1 MRAAGNGP
9 FGQVNARLLVL
20 RALWVALAFGLVTL
34 VVVGTIGERG
44 LCTPE
49 VAGCTEAE
57 AAAVV
62 AEMGLSPAFVEVMVL
77 VLRDL
82 WIPLLSVAVSGL
94 LFWRKRDS
102 WLPLVTAA
110 AMVLYAL
117 YVNTDTLERGYLGLA
132 GQPLPAPANAFLN
145 ALSLGLMVVLFL
157 TFPDG
162 RFVPRWAWP
171 LAIVATVTI
180 LAGTLLGLP
189 ELVTNG
195 PMIGVTLLGLAGQ
208 LYRYR
213 YLATPVERQQSRL
226 VLLGLAGWLAN
237 AVIWFVA
244 ILPALQAGP
253 EGMPALLWGVPANAA
268 LVSLLPISLTVA
280 MLRYRLWD
288 INVVIRKTLV
298 YGLLTGLLALVYLGS
313 VLILQALFGRLAG
326 EQSPIIIVIST
337 LFSAALFSPLRRR
350 LQAVIDRR
358 FFRQG
363 YDAQQVLA
371 EFAATA
377 RDETDAGALSAA
389 LTGVVEETMQ
399 PESVSVWLRNERSH
413 GIEGL
418 GRQAYKRSRA

>member
-1 MRAAGNGP
+1 M
-9 FGQVNARLLVL
+9 
-20 RALWVALAFGLVTL
+20 LWAALALGLVTL
-34 VVVGTIGERG
+34 VVIGTIGERG

-49 VAGCTEAE
+49 VAACTEAE
-57 AAAVV
+57 TAAVV
-62 AEMGLSPAFVEVMVL
+62 AEKGLSSALVEVMVL

-82 WIPLLSVAVSGL
+82 WIPLVSVAVSGL
-94 LFWRKRDS
+94 LFWRKRDT

-110 AMVLYAL
+110 AMVMYAL
-117 YVNTDTLERGYLGLA
+117 YVNTDTLERGYLVLA
-132 GQPLPAPANAFLN
+132 GQPLPTPAIAFLN
-145 ALSLGLMVVLFL
+145 ALSLSLMVVLFL

-171 LAIVATVTI
+171 LAILAAIAVV
-180 LAGTLLGLP
+180 AGTLLALP

-195 PMIGVTLLGLAGQ
+195 PMIGVTLVGLAGQ

-253 EGMPALLWGVPANAA
+253 EGMPALLWGVPVNAA

-288 INVVIRKTLV
+288 ISVVIRKTLV
-298 YGLLTGLLALVYLGS
+298 YALLTALLALFYLGS
-313 VLILQALFGRLAG
+313 VLLLQTMFGRLAG

-350 LQAVIDRR
+350 LQAIIDRR
-358 FFRQG
+358 FFRRK
-363 YDAQQVLA
+363 YDPQRVLA
-371 EFAATA
+371 DFGQTA
-377 RDETDAGALSAA
+377 RDETDLVALHGE
-389 LTGVVEETMQ
+389 LVRTVEQTMRPQVVQ
-399 PESVSVWLRNERSH
+399 WWLRPTDGSQR
-413 GIEGL
+413 L
-418 GRQAYKRSRA
+418 GEE